1 MMKGHCGCVPLDDTS
16 VCDESAPR
24 GLRRFGVCVG
34 GGGVQMGGG
43 AIVREDGGEGYGER

>member
-1 MMKGHCGCVPLDDTS
+1 MKGHCGCVPLDDTS

-34 GGGVQMGGG
+34 GGGADGRRGYSEGRWGGG
-43 AIVREDGGEGYGER
+43 LW